1 MSLRRGVLL
10 SRLTTIRSVLGF
22 AGLGLY
28 TITSIPT
35 AHASSGEPDAV
46 FSRFGFKSL
55 RVQSVQT
62 VNDNTKRLV
71 FEFPDPDARS
81 GLSLTSALLTI
92 MRPEGRWL
100 PVLRPY
106 TPISDLVTALKLNYY
121 EGTLL
126 MDFDGTTTDEPGQL
140 ELMVKRYPNGKASGH
155 IHSLQPGDLL
165 TFVAPLRGFSWKPNE
180 FRHVYLLA
188 GGAGITPI
196 YQLVR
201 GILKNPDDRTKITL
215 VVGVNREEDRL
226 LRDELDGYAKRF
238 PERFRYLYTI
248 SHPQKQTK
256 EESGDRTGYIDEEL
270 LRGLVKEPTDDS
282 KVFVCGP
289 PAMEDALVGSRK
301 ASGILSR
308 LGFSREQ
315 VYRF

>member
-1 MSLRRGVLL
+1 MALRRGVL
-10 SRLTTIRSVLGF
+10 TIGGVLGF

-35 AHASSGEPDAV
+35 AHASSGEPEAV

-55 RVQSVQT
+55 RVQKVQT
-62 VNDNTKRLV
+62 VNHDTKRLV

-81 GLSLTSALLTI
+81 GLSLTSSLLTF

-106 TPISDLVTALKLNYY
+106 TPISDL
-121 EGTLL
+121 
-126 MDFDGTTTDEPGQL
+126 GQL

-155 IHSLQPGDLL
+155 IHSLQPGDSL
-165 TFVAPLRGFSWKPNE
+165 TFVTALRGYAWKPNE

-201 GILKNPDDRTKITL
+201 GILKNPDDRTTITL

-226 LRDELDGYAKRF
+226 LKEELDGYAKRF
-238 PERFRYLYTI
+238 PDRFSYFYTI
-248 SHPQKQTK
+248 SHPEKQTR
-256 EESGDRTGYIDEEL
+256 EDRTGYINEEL
-270 LRGLVKEPTDDS
+270 LRGVVKGPTGDS

-301 ASGILSR
+301 ASGILSQ
-308 LGFSREQ
+308 LGFSRDQ
-315 VYRF
+315 VHRF